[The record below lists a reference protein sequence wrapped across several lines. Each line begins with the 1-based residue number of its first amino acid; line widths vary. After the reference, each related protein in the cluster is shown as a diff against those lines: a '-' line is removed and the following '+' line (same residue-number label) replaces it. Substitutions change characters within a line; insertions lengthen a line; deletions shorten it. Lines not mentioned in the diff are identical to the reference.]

1 VTIGLRIDP
10 EDQMA
15 NPGSPAV
22 FTIHVVNQSGV
33 VDRVAFDVLGAAGG
47 WAVTDPPTVALFPG
61 ADATATLTITPPL
74 GSALGPVAVGVR
86 ATVETSGF
94 VEVGEATLHVGASRS
109 VEAELRPRTATGKRR
124 ATSVVVLHNLG
135 NSPTKVQV
143 MASDPDDA
151 IVFDAPSAVQIGPGM
166 TAELPLR
173 MRLPSREKQGATL
186 PYSVLIEGGD
196 TGQSLDGQ
204 VRQPA
209 RKRWPA
215 LALLAL
221 VALAVAAFVLFKPQD
236 AVAIKD
242 GTADQPTT
250 TAVGETTT
258 IPGAA
263 TTAAPGAA
271 PADPAAAAAVAA
283 AEAAAKPGGAPSP
296 GGATTAPVTAA
307 KPGTPQPVGPVTL
320 GPNTTAPTTVAP
332 RCPGSVGT
340 LQQRIAQ
347 RVVCAWEVG
356 KLGEAGLP
364 VTEEGKK
371 QLVAVGPLG
380 GQSVGAPTADPLG
393 TRVGFSGCRPGDSK
407 GVASVVVATSGVDNG
422 KVVAAA
428 RCPGAALAS

>member
-15 NPGSPAV
+15 DPGSPAV
-22 FTIHVVNQSGV
+22 LTIHVVNQSGV
-33 VDRVAFDVLGAAGG
+33 VDRVAFDVLGSAGG

-74 GSALGPVAVGVR
+74 GSALGPVALGVR
-86 ATVETSGF
+86 ATAETSGF

-124 ATSVVVLHNLG
+124 ATSVIVLHNLG
-135 NSPTKVQV
+135 NAPTKVQV

-242 GTADQPTT
+242 GAADQPT

-258 IPGAA
+258 VPGAV
-263 TTAAPGAA
+263 TTTPPGAA

-283 AEAAAKPGGAPSP
+283 AEAAAKPGGAPVP

-307 KPGTPQPVGPVTL
+307 KPGTPRPVDPVI
-320 GPNTTAPTTVAP
+320 APTTATIAP

-340 LQQRIAQ
+340 AQEKIAQ

-364 VTEEGKK
+364 VSEEGKK
-371 QLVAVGPLG
+371 QLAATSPLG
-380 GQSVGAPTADPLG
+380 GQNLANVRTADPLG

-407 GVASVVVATSGVDNG
+407 GVAALVVATSGADNG
-422 KVVAAA
+422 KVVAATK
-428 RCPGAALAS
+428 CPGAALAS